1 MKNNILVWNNKKW
14 KELSAKE
21 IHDIYA
27 LRSRVFVVEQNCV
40 YQDIDNKD
48 STAIHVYGIIEKKI
62 IAYSRCFKAG
72 DYFKETSFG
81 RAVVEKK
88 ERGKGIGHELIK
100 QTLKVMKANWP
111 DQNIKISAQAQLSNF
126 YKKHGFKT
134 KGKKYLEDGIP
145 HVGMHLKS

>member
-1 MKNNILVWNNKKW
+1 MEKNTLVWKNKKW
-14 KELSAKE
+14 KELSQKE

-48 STAIHVYGIIEKKI
+48 SKAIHVYGVSKKKI
-62 IAYSRCFKAG
+62 IAYSRCFNQG
-72 DYFKETSFG
+72 DCFKEASFG

-88 ERGKGIGHELIK
+88 ERGKGIGDELVK
-100 QTLKVMKANWP
+100 QTIKVMKANWP
-111 DQNIKISAQAQLSNF
+111 GQKINISAQAHLSGF

-134 KGKKYLEDGIP
+134 HGKKYLEDGIP
-145 HVGMHLKS
+145 HIGMCCKP